1 MAGADT
7 RTLVIAG
14 AAVAISF
21 ASGLWSLVNPR
32 GDLAE
37 IKRDYVT
44 ERQFKVEIE
53 NLNGEVRRIERELK
67 ELKVIA
73 VPRELFAWRVDQL
86 EKIQSIQRDRIQKL
100 DETVNVTYSAKDAL
114 QQIDRRIAE
123 LERTSRGV
131 KP

>member
-32 GDLAE
+32 GDLVE